1 MLPSDVTL
9 YVIRRFVDSERA
21 EALDLLENA
30 QIEDG
35 QEASDRLKRC
45 AVVGANGSLEGLRA
59 MVELLAVDWRDVVM
73 CGEYEYNDGDTIKV
87 RDLSRP
93 IGPQE

>member
-1 MLPSDVTL
+1 MLPSDVVL
-9 YVIRRFVDSERA
+9 YVNRRFVDSERVA
-21 EALDLLENA
+21 ALDLLQNA

-45 AVVGANGSLEGLRA
+45 AVVGATGSLAGLRA

-73 CGEYEYNDGDTIKV
+73 CGEYEYNDGDPIKV
-87 RDLSRP
+87 RDLSKP
-93 IGPQE
+93 IGPQK